1 MNEIIVDKNDIND
14 EIFWD
19 YFKYRNPLLL
29 AKDLIRAKQANNEQL
44 VNNINDE
51 LIDLKKVIIKKD
63 DYLRNY

>member
-19 YFKYRNPLLL
+19 YFKDRNPLLL